1 MVILTAVAA
10 KSKVNMAEGAEVSC
24 LVDAW
29 IKEMIDARLGQGDQ
43 TEEDRK
49 VLVREFSDHEI
60 AMVVLSFL
68 FASQD
73 AMSSAFVSTIFDL
86 ILLFSSSSSLVVD
99 SGAEGWQGGSRRVE
113 PQLMFSP
120 FSSFRF
126 GLRKFSLC
134 QVNVFELLADHPDI
148 LAKVRE
154 EQLRV
159 RDNDVDAPLSLEL
172 VDSMT
177 YTRAMIK
184 EALRL
189 LPPVIMVS
197 LILLLPSLLN

>member
-73 AMSSAFVSTIFDL
+73 AMSSAFVSQRISFPVF
-86 ILLFSSSSSLVVD
+86 ISSRSSL
-99 SGAEGWQGGSRRVE
+99 SRIRSNNE
-113 PQLMFSP
+113 DA
-120 FSSFRF
+120 SS
-126 GLRKFSLC
+126 
-134 QVNVFELLADHPDI
+134 
-148 LAKVRE
+148 
-154 EQLRV
+154 
-159 RDNDVDAPLSLEL
+159 
-172 VDSMT
+172 
-177 YTRAMIK
+177 
-184 EALRL
+184 
-189 LPPVIMVS
+189 
-197 LILLLPSLLN
+197 